1 MVPEPPDD
9 DSTVSYTVLLGAEA
23 VEGLQGATRLQ
34 RVPAGKLRVYIAS
47 EGQQSAI
54 VDVDVPANG
63 SIAVRARL
71 PKR

>member
-1 MVPEPPDD
+1 MDRTPALP
-9 DSTVSYTVLLGAEA
+9 VLLGAEA

-47 EGQQSAI
+47 EGRQSAI
-54 VDVDVPANG
+54 VDVDVPVNG
-63 SIAVRARL
+63 SITVRARL